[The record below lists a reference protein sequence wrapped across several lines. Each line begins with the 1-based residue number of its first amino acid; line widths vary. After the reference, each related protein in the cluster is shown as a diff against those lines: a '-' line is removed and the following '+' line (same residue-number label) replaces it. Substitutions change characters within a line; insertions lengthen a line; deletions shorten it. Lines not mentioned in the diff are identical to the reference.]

1 MEPADFLYLTTRGWK
16 TGRPH
21 EVEIWYVE
29 LEGRFYLI
37 SERRTHAHWVQ
48 NLMRDS
54 QVTFRVAGRE
64 HLGSARAL
72 ESEVD
77 ATLERHVQEL
87 FQAQYEWSKGL
98 IVELSPNN
106 RAELSGV

>member
-1 MEPADFLYLTTRGWK
+1 VETTDFLCLTTRGWK

-21 EVEIWYVE
+21 EIDIWYVE

-37 SERRTHAHWVQ
+37 SEGGARAHWVQ
-48 NLMRDS
+48 NLMQDP
-54 QVTFRVAGRE
+54 QVTFRVAGRKY
-64 HLGSARAL
+64 LGSARAL

-77 ATLERHVQEL
+77 APLERRVQEL
-87 FQAQYEWSKGL
+87 FEAQYEWAKGL

-106 RAELSGV
+106 SAELSGV